1 MFWNE
6 LLMKVVR
13 FMQLGELSNWVNAAW
28 QWDKFSFQTD
38 GKICQKSGEALLCQ
52 ILILYCCKTPAQICQ
67 IRLSTLSVFQLF
79 TILALTTSY
88 LLSIHLQQR
97 YAGGPARK
105 AHRRAR
111 ALQQQLLKTLS
122 TGSEFRDWL
131 PPTVYSRLSTLS
143 LWLSLKAGSV

>member
-6 LLMKVVR
+6 LLMKAVR

-38 GKICQKSGEALLCQ
+38 GKICQKNREALLCQ
-52 ILILYCCKTPAQICQ
+52 ILILYCCETKWDP